1 MDMHH
6 EAGYP
11 NQTSKTAK
19 PIQSIKVKE
28 KQNCLAK
35 KNQPINT

>member
-19 PIQSIKVKE
+19 PIQP
-28 KQNCLAK
+28 KQNKRKTNCLAK
-35 KNQPINT
+35 KPAN

>member
-6 EAGYP
+6 KAGYP

-19 PIQSIKVKE
+19 PIQPNKIKETQTAQQK
-28 KQNCLAK
+28 
-35 KNQPINT
+35 

>member
-11 NQTSKTAK
+11 NQTSKTYPA
-19 PIQSIKVKE
+19 
-28 KQNCLAK
+28 KQNK
-35 KNQPINT
+35 KIKTAHKASQKKPAY